1 MKTFKLKVGQK
12 IELIDHSHMIERS
25 YVNFSN
31 NIAVVK
37 SKEIMDIEELKG
49 EIITKKRALKIIK
62 NHGNSSFS
70 ELKDFI
76 KELGNKKEYEALK
89 VYYFLGH

>member
-1 MKTFKLKVGQK
+1 
-12 IELIDHSHMIERS
+12 
-25 YVNFSN
+25 
-31 NIAVVK
+31 
-37 SKEIMDIEELKG
+37 MDIEELKG

>member
-1 MKTFKLKVGQK
+1 LLDGLRGIKGGYNLSKKNTTN
-12 IELIDHSHMIERS
+12 SERTWK
-25 YVNFSN
+25 F
-31 NIAVVK
+31 
-37 SKEIMDIEELKG
+37 
-49 EIITKKRALKIIK
+49 
-62 NHGNSSFS
+62 SFS

>member
-1 MKTFKLKVGQK
+1 M
-12 IELIDHSHMIERS
+12 RS
-25 YVNFSN
+25 ET
-31 NIAVVK
+31 K
-37 SKEIMDIEELKG
+37 RKKETMDLEELKG
-49 EIITKKRALKIIK
+49 VIISQKKTLQIVKE
-62 NHGNSSFS
+62 HGNFSFS